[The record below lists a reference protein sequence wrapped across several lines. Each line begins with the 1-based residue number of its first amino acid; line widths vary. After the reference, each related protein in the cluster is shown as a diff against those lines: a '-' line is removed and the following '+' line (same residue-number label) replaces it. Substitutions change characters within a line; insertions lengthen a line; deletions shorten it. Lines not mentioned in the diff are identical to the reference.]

1 MLQNGKTYFKNLA
14 VFTLSLLSYFSTL
27 CMKRSIGKN
36 QNLCQMILVNEKDVA
51 TSRESEISMNNSAFF
66 LQSVLS
72 APKV

>member
-1 MLQNGKTYFKNLA
+1 
-14 VFTLSLLSYFSTL
+14 
-27 CMKRSIGKN
+27 MKRSIEKN
-36 QNLCQMILVNEKDVA
+36 QNLSQMILVNEKDVA